1 MWEAVSSSP
10 LSTYSVSCI
19 LQSPRQRQTADG
31 RCAFGA
37 DVACCAAAVTHRIVL
52 LFQEEVKKGQMVT
65 SVIGRLANY
74 DGGTI
79 PNTEL
84 ESVEDEV
91 SEKGG
96 KKKATQKVRTSQH
109 GHALTSEN
117 TCCSHCGSIGVDHC
131 RFGNRPGASYI
142 FFDKLPILHIHLDV
156 SLIAP
161 T

>member
-96 KKKATQKVRTSQH
+96 KKKATQKVRTSLEVH
-109 GHALTSEN
+109 HRAAWYCFHLLCIFIAALLLLYRHRLYN
-117 TCCSHCGSIGVDHC
+117 NV
-131 RFGNRPGASYI
+131 ASM
-142 FFDKLPILHIHLDV
+142 
-156 SLIAP
+156 SAP
-161 T
+161 SV

>member
-1 MWEAVSSSP
+1 MYMYLTATEAASGGG
-10 LSTYSVSCI
+10 L
-19 LQSPRQRQTADG
+19 RQLD
-31 RCAFGA
+31 A